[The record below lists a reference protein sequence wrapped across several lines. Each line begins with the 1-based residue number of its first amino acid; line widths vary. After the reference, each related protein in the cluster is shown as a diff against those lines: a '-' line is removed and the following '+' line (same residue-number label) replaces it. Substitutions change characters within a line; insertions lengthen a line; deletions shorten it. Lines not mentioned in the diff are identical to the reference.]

1 MNKQIKS
8 VKLNDIFY
16 PSKTY
21 DLLRVGKSNDGGYLV
36 ETNSFNESEFVL
48 GLGINEDWSFETEFG
63 KPFLGID
70 NQISF
75 KFLFKKLLYEL
86 IFNILKFYELT
97 RLKSTIIYFKKLISY
112 KKFRKNFINGWIYGP
127 YDSNVNFK
135 LKDLLNLV
143 ESNNVFLKVDIE
155 GSEYRMLD
163 DILEI
168 ENKFTGM
175 VIEFHDFDVHHQLVK
190 NFIQKTQ
197 MKLCHVHSNNF
208 CEIYNGLPTLIE
220 FTFSKNPKILNDS
233 KPKLPHNLDQPNNPI
248 ADEIIIN

>member
-1 MNKQIKS
+1 MKS
-8 VKLNDIFY
+8 VQLNNIFY
-16 PSKTY
+16 PAKIC

-36 ETNSFNESEFVL
+36 EKNSFNESEFVL

-70 NQISF
+70 NQTSF
-75 KFLFKKLLYEL
+75 NFLFKKFLYVL
-86 IFNILKFYELT
+86 VWNILKFYELT
-97 RLKSTIIYFKKLISY
+97 RLKSTLKDFKRLISY
-112 KKFRKNFINGWIYGP
+112 IKFRKNFINGWIYGP

-135 LKDLLNLV
+135 LTDLLNLV

-175 VIEFHDFDVHHQLVK
+175 VIEFHDFDVHHKLVK
-190 NFIQKTQ
+190 NFIEKTQ
-197 MKLCHVHSNNF
+197 MKLCHVHVNNY

-220 FTFSKNPKILNDS
+220 FTFSKNPIILTDS
-233 KPKLPHNLDQPNNPI
+233 KPKLPHNLDQPNNPT
-248 ADEIIIN
+248 ADEISIN